1 MLDEIKEDTN
11 KLLNSFKE
19 STIKQLNTVR
29 KKVQDVKG
37 DFL

>member
-19 STIKQLNTVR
+19 STTKQLNTVR

>member
-11 KLLNSFKE
+11 KLLNSEF
-19 STIKQLNTVR
+19 STTKQLNTVR